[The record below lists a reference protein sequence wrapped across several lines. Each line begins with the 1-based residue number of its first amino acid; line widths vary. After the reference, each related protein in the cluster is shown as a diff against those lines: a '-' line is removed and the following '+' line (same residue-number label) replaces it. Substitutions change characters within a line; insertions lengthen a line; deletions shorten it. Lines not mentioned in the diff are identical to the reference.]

1 MKIVAGVKSYAEA
14 EALLRLG
21 ADEVYGGIAAVPN
34 HRRTNM
40 SFQSMDELKA
50 AVRLARSK
58 GKRFSFL
65 VNQPSYDARYR
76 KTLEVLRE
84 LDREGLGACIV
95 RELPMMESIR
105 DLGLKARMTVSSLAL
120 CFNLPAMKRFKEL
133 GARRVVL
140 PFHMVPQESRR
151 LIHNPYGLETEVF
164 FHADFCCANI
174 DPACRLWR
182 LTRRDQTCRY
192 AYRKDGARWKMP
204 EADVREKM
212 RAVHG
217 FFGSGAG
224 YLKLVRMKDFME
236 ELEVFK
242 FARILSRLYDKG
254 VGEEEFARLGEKLYF
269 SVSRHARAAWKKR

>member
-1 MKIVAGVKSYAEA
+1 MRIVAGVKNYAEA

-21 ADEVYGGIAAVPN
+21 ADEVYGGLAVVPN

-65 VNQPSYDARYR
+65 VNQPSYDDRYR
-76 KTLEVLRE
+76 KTLAVLRE
-84 LDREGLGACIV
+84 LDGEGLGACIV
-95 RELPMMESIR
+95 RELPMMESAR
-105 DLGLKARMTVSSLAL
+105 ALRLKARMTVSSLAL

-133 GARRVVL
+133 GASRVVL
-140 PFHMVPQESRR
+140 PFHMVPRESQR
-151 LIHNPYGLETEVF
+151 LIDNPYGLETEVF

-192 AYRKDGARWKMP
+192 SYRKDGARWKMP

-242 FARILSRLYDKG
+242 FARILSRLYDRG